1 MAFEQIKLF
10 WWRVKKF
17 VTSAIFTLAF
27 FGGCSYLAA
36 QNAHGVNSTASPPL
50 AQAEWN
56 RLTTTELSCVDQKL
70 HQKGSNL
77 QTAIQQGI
85 KPSDPQLAD
94 VRSLCKPSIEHRSS
108 DTLVY
113 RVANTTPPD
122 TFVLLRSKPSTSAG
136 RAIITLPNG
145 ILLRV
150 LKRRDDGWWYVRVIS
165 SGKKGWARS
174 QIGDAS
180 VIECCEIETGPV
192 AQKPSFDCLKAAYA
206 DERAICNNAELALLD
221 KIFAAGLESVRQLH
235 GDQYMKGISVPLLQ
249 SRHSCNS
256 DVTCIKLQQLASIK
270 ELQKSGAQISY
281 PRVAENEVPAA
292 NVAAIDPKASAGGS
306 DSSIMAQ
313 IKPAEVEGNV
323 KLLRDETSSI
333 PQRDS
338 PKRVAQIPSNVI
350 ADKPVEPEAAKPKAE
365 ETVQQK
371 NNEPTKQIAESS
383 ANRRAAEVAAYEE
396 QAAKHNLMLSSLL
409 GVVLLASSILL
420 CLFVIPRREGQ
431 TIVANPPNSSAPLLD
446 TTPSAPLLDTTSSA
460 PFLDA
465 TSSAPLPDT
474 TSSTPLLDTTPS
486 TPLLETTIEPSA
498 AEVERQPTIA
508 AVEKETGADGGAL
521 VAGEPASSPSYEQIS
536 LDLEAHNK
544 RLTTL
549 HVVKSDSD
557 PTPISGEGSSERTKE
572 HAKIQADYIIEQL
585 SQFATLRAN
594 GTLAEDEYRK
604 LISKLIGL
612 KDGDSRLNEA
622 EPRIEFDFRPQK
634 KMRGPGWVVMVSGV
648 GLIVALVYLWVFV

>member
-1 MAFEQIKLF
+1 
-10 WWRVKKF
+10 
-17 VTSAIFTLAF
+17 
-27 FGGCSYLAA
+27 
-36 QNAHGVNSTASPPL
+36 
-50 AQAEWN
+50 
-56 RLTTTELSCVDQKL
+56 
-70 HQKGSNL
+70 
-77 QTAIQQGI
+77 
-85 KPSDPQLAD
+85 
-94 VRSLCKPSIEHRSS
+94 
-108 DTLVY
+108 
-113 RVANTTPPD
+113 
-122 TFVLLRSKPSTSAG
+122 
-136 RAIITLPNG
+136 
-145 ILLRV
+145 
-150 LKRRDDGWWYVRVIS
+150 
-165 SGKKGWARS
+165 
-174 QIGDAS
+174 
-180 VIECCEIETGPV
+180 
-192 AQKPSFDCLKAAYA
+192 
-206 DERAICNNAELALLD
+206 
-221 KIFAAGLESVRQLH
+221 
-235 GDQYMKGISVPLLQ
+235 
-249 SRHSCNS
+249 
-256 DVTCIKLQQLASIK
+256 VTCIKLQQLASIK

-281 PRVAENEVPAA
+281 PRVAENEAPAA

-306 DSSIMAQ
+306 YPSTMAQ

-333 PQRDS
+333 PQSDS
-338 PKRVAQIPSNVI
+338 PKRVAEIPSNVI

-371 NNEPTKQIAESS
+371 NNEPTNQIAESS

-396 QAAKHNLMLSSLL
+396 QTAKHNLMLSSLL

-420 CLFVIPRREGQ
+420 CLFVIPKREGQ

-460 PFLDA
+460 PLLDA
-465 TSSAPLPDT
+465 TSSA
-474 TSSTPLLDTTPS
+474 PLLDTTPS
-486 TPLLETTIEPSA
+486 TPLLETTIESSA

-536 LDLEAHNK
+536 LDLDAHNR

-557 PTPISGEGSSERTKE
+557 PTPTSGEGSSERTKE

-585 SQFATLRAN
+585 AQFATLRAN

-622 EPRIEFDFRPQK
+622 EPRIEFNFRPQK
-634 KMRGPGWVVMVSGV
+634 KMRRPGWVVMVSGV